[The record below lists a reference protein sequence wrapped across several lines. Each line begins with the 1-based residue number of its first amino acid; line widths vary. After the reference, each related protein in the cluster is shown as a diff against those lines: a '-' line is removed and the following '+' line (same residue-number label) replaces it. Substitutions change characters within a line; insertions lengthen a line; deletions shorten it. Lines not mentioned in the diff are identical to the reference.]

1 MRAVYSL
8 VRGGTELAA
17 SWLCG
22 AARSAQLTRWV
33 AFACLALAPWLVF
46 HRVLGDVLAGFRLD
60 LGYLLAVLSP
70 WLLIAAGIAFL
81 APVAWS
87 AGADP
92 EGRFY
97 PRARAAYLGW
107 GLTLYLLGVGLA
119 SMIAQL
125 SRGLP
130 G

>member
-1 MRAVYSL
+1 MHSMVL
-8 VRGGTELAA
+8 GGTQIAA
-17 SWLCG
+17 TWVCS
-22 AARSAQLTRWV
+22 AARSARLTRGAAFLAV
-33 AFACLALAPWLVF
+33 AVAPWAIF
-46 HRVLGDVLAGFRLD
+46 HSVLTEVVDGFRLD

-70 WLLIAAGIAFL
+70 WLLIAAGIGFL
-81 APVAWS
+81 VPVAWS

-97 PRARAAYLGW
+97 PRARGAYLGW

-119 SMIAQL
+119 SMVAQL
-125 SRGLP
+125 SRLSP